1 MCEIINP
8 LTNFWAIGGAIEF
21 TSHCVLSSSFTPSVS
36 VTTGGTLVT
45 KLVREEMMLLMMKQY
60 RMTQRTLHTKR
71 LRKKLLPSLSVL
83 MAVKNLPKL
92 VFQGY
97 SV

>member
-36 VTTGGTLVT
+36 VITGGTLVT
-45 KLVREEMMLLMMKQY
+45 KLLREEMMMMMMKQY
-60 RMTQRTLHTKR
+60 RMTQQT
-71 LRKKLLPSLSVL
+71 LRKEIKEEAS
-83 MAVKNLPKL
+83 PKL
-92 VFQGY
+92 VRFDG
-97 SV
+97 SEKSA